1 MAPPSNRKVFSTMG
15 LVTGLGFSA
24 VGSLLV
30 GILGGMFLDSTLHTS
45 PLFLIIGILL
55 GLAAALLG
63 VYRLVMRE
71 LKE

>member
-1 MAPPSNRKVFSTMG
+1 MAPPNNRKLFSSMG

-30 GILGGMFLDSTLHTS
+30 GVLGGLFLDRMLHTT

-55 GLAAALLG
+55 GIAAAALG

-71 LKE
+71 FNQ

>member
-1 MAPPSNRKVFSTMG
+1 MAPTNNRKLFSSMG

-30 GILGGMFLDSTLHTS
+30 GVLGGYFLDRTLHTT

-55 GLAAALLG
+55 GIGAAALG
-63 VYRLVMRE
+63 VYRLVIRE
-71 LKE
+71 FNR

>member
-1 MAPPSNRKVFSTMG
+1 MAPPDNRKLFSSMG

-30 GILGGMFLDSTLHTS
+30 GILGGLFLDRMVHTT

-55 GLAAALLG
+55 GIAAAALG
-63 VYRLVMRE
+63 VYRLVIRE
-71 LKE
+71 FNR

>member
-1 MAPPSNRKVFSTMG
+1 MAPPNNRKLFSSMG
-15 LVTGLGFSA
+15 LVTGLGLSA

-30 GILGGMFLDSTLHTS
+30 GVLLGLFLDHALLTS

-55 GLAAALLG
+55 GLAAATVG

-71 LKE
+71 LKD